1 MGSEDTL
8 RAEER
13 ERRVRDEVPL
23 QLTVIRHAEPDW
35 GASTDPGLTER
46 GQRTA
51 LQLADHLRERQ
62 FAAIVSSPLR
72 RARET
77 AAAIAEVQNIEPVVL
92 DDLAEISVPLIG
104 NISQAEV
111 DAYFRS
117 AAHRPLDQHWEGFP
131 GGESFHDFHKRVT
144 AAILGMLKPY
154 GVHAQQAE
162 GFEIWNAPS
171 RSNMLRLAVVAHGG
185 TNAVMLTHLLGI
197 APVPW
202 EWIRFET
209 PLAAYSV
216 IGLRPLNDRA
226 HIWSLQQ
233 FGRRFEGS

>member
-1 MGSEDTL
+1 MESEEIAL
-8 RAEER
+8 RAEDR
-13 ERRVRDEVPL
+13 ERRVRDGVPL

-35 GASTDPGLTER
+35 GSDADPRLTER

-51 LQLADHLRERQ
+51 RRLADHLRDCQ
-62 FAAIVSSPLR
+62 FGAIVSSPLR

-77 AAAIAEVQNIEPVVL
+77 AAFVAEVQNIKPVVL
-92 DDLAEISVPLIG
+92 DDLAEIAVPLKG

-117 AAHRPLDQHWEGFP
+117 AALRPLNQHWEGFP
-131 GGESFHDFHKRVT
+131 GGESFHAFHKRVT
-144 AAILGMLKPY
+144 VAITEMLKPY
-154 GVHAQQAE
+154 GVLAREAD
-162 GFEIWNAPS
+162 GFQIWHSPS
-171 RSNMLRLAVVAHGG
+171 RPNILRLAVVAHGG

-216 IGLRPLNDRA
+216 VGLRPLNDQA

-233 FGRRFEGS
+233 FGRRVE